1 MNKKKPQD
9 KSKHKPEIAKEM
21 EIFNDFLKR
30 KDLRITSQRM
40 LVAEKIFS
48 MHHHFTAD
56 SLLDSLKN
64 FRDEISK
71 ATIYRILSIMVEA
84 KLLAEHDFGK
94 DFKYYEHI
102 VGHEHH
108 DHIICT
114 DCGRIV
120 EFIVP
125 EIEEMQQRV
134 ATENG
139 FSIQGHRLNIF
150 GCCLKKSS
158 CEHMGRKMNSKK
170 S

>member
-1 MNKKKPQD
+1 MNKKNPHD
-9 KSKHKPEIAKEM
+9 KSLHNPEVASEM
-21 EIFNDFLKR
+21 EIFNEFLKK
-30 KDLRITSQRM
+30 KDLKVTSQRM
-40 LVAEKIFS
+40 LVAETIFS
-48 MHHHFTAD
+48 IHQHFTAD
-56 SLLDSLKN
+56 SLLELLKDH
-64 FRDEISK
+64 RDEISK

-120 EFIVP
+120 EFVVP

-134 ATENG
+134 AAENG
-139 FSIQGHRLNIF
+139 FTIQGHRLNIY
-150 GCCLKKSS
+150 GVCQKKPDCEYLTKKS
-158 CEHMGRKMNSKK
+158 
-170 S
+170 